1 MQDTLEHLLVYYSDA
16 TYVIYNVQ
24 QGVGARMQN
33 TTSFRFILRVKLKD
47 TGGATC

>member
-1 MQDTLEHLLVYYSDA
+1 MQDTLETLLVYYSDA
-16 TYVIYNVQ
+16 TYVIYNTK
-24 QGVGARMQN
+24 GPAHIRRQN